1 MNAHLSNL
9 PTRLPSPVTCP
20 QEDVSHHPGLFLRS
34 GPGLQVHCVDG
45 HRPGGQQAV
54 PVRLPPL
61 LLAGRRQG
69 RPSSARQVGLQLSA
83 AHQSTRGRRT

>member
-1 MNAHLSNL
+1 MVVC
-9 PTRLPSPVTCP
+9 RLTSPVTCP

-34 GPGLQVHCVDG
+34 GSGLQVHRVDG

-61 LLAGRRQG
+61 LLAGGRQG
-69 RPSSARQVGLQLSA
+69 RPSSTRQVGPQRSA
-83 AHQSTRGRRT
+83 AHLLT